1 MERLTYRLPEYY
13 SDEPPVDY
21 AVKYADTDVRL
32 QELSEADKAGR
43 VVVLPCK
50 IGDTVW
56 CCNLGGMNGVH
67 EYKVVAAHVSN
78 TTQDVI
84 VVEPQD
90 YKGQGY
96 GIYLNR
102 FYDSVFLTR
111 EEAEKALEAMKDG

>member
-1 MERLTYRLPEYY
+1 MGKFSLWNIADYEETFGVNSTRLR
-13 SDEPPVDY
+13 
-21 AVKYADTDVRL
+21 
-32 QELSEADKAGR
+32 ELSEADKAGR
-43 VVVLPCK
+43 GVVLPCK

-111 EEAEKALEAMKDG
+111 EEAEKALEAMKNV